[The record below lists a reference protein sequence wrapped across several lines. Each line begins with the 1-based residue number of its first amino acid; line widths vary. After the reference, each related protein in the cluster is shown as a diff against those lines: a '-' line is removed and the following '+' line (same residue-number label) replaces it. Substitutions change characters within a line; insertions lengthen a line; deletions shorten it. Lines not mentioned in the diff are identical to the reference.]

1 MGLWVM
7 GVLSSEFYGV
17 WGMGVSA
24 PSFLWAPPPPPKCL
38 LNLYLLNLSVFT
50 GNPCKNR
57 RAQRAE
63 KNPGGILRKSRK
75 PPGGGG
81 GHGLWGMGVAD
92 YFGLPWVWG
101 HGVFRVAAIRHPP
114 PPPKC
119 HRLQKTLNSE

>member
-63 KNPGGILRKSRK
+63 KIFWGYFAKISKTTW
-75 PPGGGG
+75 GGGAMAYG
-81 GHGLWGMGVAD
+81 
-92 YFGLPWVWG
+92 VWG
-101 HGVFRVAAIRHPP
+101 LRTILGFHGYGVMGFPGSQPGMLCGSSNMAARG
-114 PPPKC
+114 
-119 HRLQKTLNSE
+119 